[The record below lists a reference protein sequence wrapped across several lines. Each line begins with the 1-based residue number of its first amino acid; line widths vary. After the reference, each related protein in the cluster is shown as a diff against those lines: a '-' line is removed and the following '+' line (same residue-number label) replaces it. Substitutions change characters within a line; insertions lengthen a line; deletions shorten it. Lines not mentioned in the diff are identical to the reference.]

1 MLLRERDWQPT
12 YSHEDGDLVD
22 LFFLPALSCSKLYQ
36 RVTGYFNK
44 EALTLASR
52 GLDTLIRNEGRMQL
66 IVGCTLEQE
75 EVDAIEAGYAIR
87 TLIEKGIHKRL
98 QDMFATEWERKQLG
112 WLSWMVAHNYLDI
125 KLAIP
130 KDADGK
136 YRAGLGLYHA
146 KAGLL
151 LDAAGDKLAFR
162 GSINETLAGWKQNFE
177 SFDVSCSWRG
187 EWDLQRVTRTED
199 EFQTLWANK
208 AKAAEVLEVPEAV
221 KQELLQFLPKDDR
234 FMLGPKIE
242 GQGSRAEGQGSRA
255 EGRGGKSGFKTE
267 IPVPEP
273 EAPVPGP
280 EIQEPN
286 PEARDPETET
296 QDPEPDLLDPHPST
310 LDPRPPAL
318 DPKQVW
324 AFIRDAAKRPNGAL
338 VAVKTCTVEPWPHQ
352 LKAYKRMLDTWP
364 FRLLIADE
372 VGLGKTIEAGL
383 IIRHAWI
390 SGAAKRILI
399 LVPSALMTQWQA
411 ELYEKFNLL
420 VPIYTGRSLV
430 WPKHHFCRQPLEK
443 KIPRDKWTEQPLVIA
458 SSHLMRRKDR
468 QAELVTA
475 ENWDL
480 LVVDEA
486 HHARRRGAGTTQEK
500 GPNRLLRLL
509 LDIKDKAS
517 SLLMMTA
524 TPMQVH
530 PVEIWDLLSVL
541 GLPPEWDASVFT
553 QYFDVLNQNPDE
565 KSLHWLA
572 HLFQATEAVYG
583 PLANE
588 ALDRIADGFGL
599 SRIER
604 KSVVTAL
611 REKNSLIP
619 IKRLNTKQRKAALA
633 LLRTASPVRYRMS
646 RHTRTLLRQYAR
658 NGLLDSP
665 IADRAVTDIAIEMAP
680 GERALYEAVEEYISK
695 TYQAATPGKRT
706 AVGFVMTTYRRR
718 VASSFHALRRT
729 LEKKLDLIDAQGKP
743 PVLDETQLY
752 EDASQDELLDEVNS
766 PEDTADLEQD
776 ALAFEQKETIRSLLK
791 SIARLGTDSKAL
803 RLITELNSVFA
814 EGYGGAIIFTQYA
827 DTMEFLKDFVAE
839 RVDLPIGCFSGEGG
853 QRREPS
859 GAWGKCSK
867 EEIKRLLRTN
877 EIKVL
882 ICTDAAGEG
891 LNLQSC
897 GVLVNYDLPWNP
909 MKVEQRIGR
918 IDRIGQVHPTV
929 RIINLGYADT
939 VEVDVYF
946 ALHER
951 IGLFTGVVGKLQ
963 PILSRL
969 PKEFEA
975 AILTG
980 PEQRE
985 QARHKALSNVNV
997 LVDEAEAAGF
1007 DIDEVSEADLQPPE
1021 FPDPPFVPSDLD
1033 IVLHD
1038 ASLLPASIECRELE
1052 PSTYAL
1058 RMPGEKELARITT
1071 SPGIFDEHF
1080 ESHQLLLPDSPLF
1093 KALLRAADV
1102 TDIEEEP
1109 IDTITLRELIE

>member
-1 MLLRERDWQPT
+1 MQLRERDWQPT

-22 LFFLPALSCSKLYQ
+22 LFFLPALSCSKCYR

-44 EALTLASR
+44 EALSLASR
-52 GLDTLIRNEGRMQL
+52 GLDTLIRNQGRMEL
-66 IVGCTLEQE
+66 IVGCTLEAD
-75 EVDAIEAGYAIR
+75 EVDAIEKGYELRDIVAKLAHDR
-87 TLIEKGIHKRL
+87 FQK
-98 QDMFATEWERKQLG
+98 MFEDAFALERLG
-112 WLSWMVAHNYLDI
+112 WLSWMVSHKYLDI
-125 KLAIP
+125 KVAIP
-130 KDADGK
+130 KDHEGK

-151 LDAAGDKLAFR
+151 VDAAGDKLAFR
-162 GSINETLAGWKQNFE
+162 GSINETLAGWKQNCE

-187 EWDLQRVTRTED
+187 EWDLQRVTRTEA
-199 EFQTLWANK
+199 EFQALWTNK

-221 KQELLQFLPKDDR
+221 KQELLQFLPKDDT
-234 FMLGPKIE
+234 FVLAPKVEGPGLG
-242 GQGSRAEGQGSRA
+242 AEG
-255 EGRGGKSGFKTE
+255 GGEKPGLE
-267 IPVPEP
+267 PEP
-273 EAPVPGP
+273 RD
-280 EIQEPN
+280 PN
-286 PEARDPETET
+286 PEP
-296 QDPEPDLLDPHPST
+296 

-318 DPKQVW
+318 DPKKVW

-338 VAVKTCTVEPWPHQ
+338 VAVKTCTVTPWPHQ
-352 LKAYKRMLDTWP
+352 LRAYKRMLDSWP

-390 SGAAKRILI
+390 SGLARRILI

-411 ELYEKFNLL
+411 EMYEKFNLL
-420 VPIYTGRSLV
+420 VPIYTGQSLV
-430 WPKHHFCRQPLEK
+430 WPKHHFCRQPLEQK
-443 KIPRDKWTEQPLVIA
+443 VARDKWTQQPLVIA

-468 QAELVTA
+468 QSELVTA

-486 HHARRRGAGTTQEK
+486 HHARRRGAGTAQEK
-500 GPNRLLRLL
+500 GPNRLLGLL
-509 LDIKDKAS
+509 LDIKDKAN

-530 PVEIWDLLSVL
+530 PVEIWDLLRVL
-541 GLPPEWDASVFT
+541 GLPPEWDASAFT

-565 KSLHWLA
+565 KSLQWLA
-572 HLFQATEAVYG
+572 RLFQATEAVYG
-583 PLANE
+583 PLGNDE
-588 ALDRIADGFGL
+588 LDRVAEGFGL
-599 SRIER
+599 SLIER
-604 KSVVTAL
+604 KGVLKAL
-611 REKNSLIP
+611 REKDSLIP
-619 IKRLNTKQRKAALA
+619 IKRLNAKQRKAALTV
-633 LLRTASPVRYRMS
+633 LRTASPVRYRMS

-695 TYQAATPGKRT
+695 TYQAAAPGKRT

-718 VASSFHALRRT
+718 VASSFHALRKT
-729 LEKKLDLIDAQGKP
+729 LEKKLTLMDAQGKP
-743 PVLDETQLY
+743 PALDEMQLG
-752 EDASQDELLDEVNS
+752 EDASQDELLDEVSS
-766 PEDTADLEQD
+766 PEETAALEQA
-776 ALAFEQKETIRSLLK
+776 ALACEHKETIRGLLK
-791 SIARLGTDSKAL
+791 SIAKLGTDSKAL
-803 RLITELNSVFA
+803 RLIAELKHAFE

-827 DTMEFLKDFVAE
+827 DTMEFLKNFVAE

-859 GAWGKCSK
+859 GSWGKCSK

-918 IDRIGQVHPTV
+918 IDRIGQVYPTV
-929 RIINLGYADT
+929 KIINLGYADT

-946 ALHER
+946 ALQER

-969 PKEFEA
+969 PKEFET

-1021 FPDPPFVPSDLD
+1021 FPDPPFLPSDLD
-1033 IVLHD
+1033 TVLRD
-1038 ASLLPASIECRELE
+1038 ATLLPACVDCQELD

-1058 RMPGEKELARITT
+1058 RMPGETQSARITT
-1071 SPGIFDEHF
+1071 SPIIFDEHF

-1093 KALLRAADV
+1093 RSVLDAVEASPDDEVSDDDFTLDHLLA
-1102 TDIEEEP
+1102 
-1109 IDTITLRELIE
+1109 

>member
-1 MLLRERDWQPT
+1 MLLREREWQPT

-44 EALTLASR
+44 EALALASR
-52 GLDTLIRNEGRMQL
+52 GLDTLIRNKGRMQL

-87 TLIEKGIHKRL
+87 TLIEKGIHKRFR
-98 QDMFATEWERKQLG
+98 DMFADEWERKQLG
-112 WLSWMVAHNYLDI
+112 WLSWMVAHSYLDI
-125 KLAIP
+125 KVAIP
-130 KDADGK
+130 RDAEGK

-151 LDAAGDKLAFR
+151 VDDVGDKLAFR
-162 GSINETLAGWKQNFE
+162 GSINETLAGWKQNCE

-187 EWDLQRVTRTED
+187 EWDFQRVARTEG
-199 EFQTLWANK
+199 EFHALWTNK

-221 KQELLQFLPKDDR
+221 KQELLQFLPKDDTFLNQPETVVR
-234 FMLGPKIE
+234 SPEELVE
-242 GQGSRAEGQGSRA
+242 EERSEQVE
-255 EGRGGKSGFKTE
+255 
-267 IPVPEP
+267 PEP
-273 EAPVPGP
+273 PETKVAAPKPGP
-280 EIQEPN
+280 NVEDAP
-286 PEARDPETET
+286 TEH
-296 QDPEPDLLDPHPST
+296 E
-310 LDPRPPAL
+310 RRRR
-318 DPKQVW
+318 VW
-324 AFIRDAAKRPNGAL
+324 AFLRDAAKREDGTF

-352 LKAYKRMLDTWP
+352 LRAYKRMLDNWP

-390 SGAAKRILI
+390 SGSARRILI
-399 LVPSALMTQWQA
+399 LVPSALMAQWQA

-420 VPIYTGRSLV
+420 VPIYTGQSLV
-430 WPKHHFCRQPLEK
+430 WPRHHFCRQALQQK
-443 KIPRDKWTEQPLVIA
+443 VARGKWTAQPLVIT

-468 QAELVTA
+468 QEELVNA

-486 HHARRRGAGTTQEK
+486 HHARRRGAGTAKEK
-500 GPNRLLRLL
+500 GPNRLLHLL
-509 LDIKDKAS
+509 LDIKDKAD

-530 PVEIWDLLSVL
+530 PVEIHDLLSVL
-541 GLPPEWDASVFT
+541 GLPPEWNETVFT
-553 QYFDVLNQNPDE
+553 EYFDMLNKNPDE
-565 KSLHWLA
+565 KSLQWLS
-572 HLFQATEAVYG
+572 HLFQATESVYG
-583 PLANE
+583 PLDNDE
-588 ALDRIADGFGL
+588 LDRVADGFNL

-604 KSVVTAL
+604 KGVLSAL
-611 REKNSLIP
+611 REKSSLIP
-619 IKRLNTKQRKAALA
+619 IKRLNPKQRKAVLTV
-633 LLRTASPVRYRMS
+633 LRTASPVRYRMS

-658 NGLLDSP
+658 NGLLDSL
-665 IADRAVTDIAIEMAP
+665 IADRVVTDIAIEMTP
-680 GERALYEAVEEYISK
+680 SERALYEAVEEYISK

-718 VASSFHALRRT
+718 VASSFHALRKT
-729 LEKKLDLIDAQGKP
+729 LEKKLALMDAQGKR
-743 PVLDETQLY
+743 PVLDEIQLR
-752 EDASQDELLDEVNS
+752 EDASQDELADEVSS
-766 PEDTADLEQD
+766 PEDTAALEQN

-791 SIARLGTDSKAL
+791 AIAKLGTDSKAL
-803 RLITELNSVFA
+803 RLIAELNNVFA
-814 EGYGGAIIFTQYA
+814 EGYGGAIIFTQYT

-853 QRREPS
+853 QRRGPS
-859 GAWGKCSK
+859 GTWAKCSK

-918 IDRIGQVHPTV
+918 IDRIGQVNPTV

-946 ALHER
+946 ALQER

-969 PKEFEA
+969 PREFEA
-975 AILTG
+975 AILAAL
-980 PEQRE
+980 EQRE
-985 QARHKALSNVNV
+985 QARHKVLSHVNV
-997 LVDEAEAAGF
+997 MVDEAEAAGF

-1021 FPDPPFVPSDLD
+1021 FPNPPFLPSDLD
-1033 IVLHD
+1033 TVLRD
-1038 ASLLPASIECRELE
+1038 ASLLPATIECRELE

-1058 RMPGEKELARITT
+1058 RMPGETQSARITT
-1071 SPGIFDEHF
+1071 SPAIFDEHF

-1093 KALLRAADV
+1093 RRMLDAANVSDASGEV
-1102 TDIEEEP
+1102 PSDG
-1109 IDTITLRELIE
+1109 TLQEIL

>member
-1 MLLRERDWQPT
+1 
-12 YSHEDGDLVD
+12 
-22 LFFLPALSCSKLYQ
+22 
-36 RVTGYFNK
+36 
-44 EALTLASR
+44 
-52 GLDTLIRNEGRMQL
+52 
-66 IVGCTLEQE
+66 
-75 EVDAIEAGYAIR
+75 
-87 TLIEKGIHKRL
+87 
-98 QDMFATEWERKQLG
+98 
-112 WLSWMVAHNYLDI
+112 
-125 KLAIP
+125 
-130 KDADGK
+130 
-136 YRAGLGLYHA
+136 
-146 KAGLL
+146 
-151 LDAAGDKLAFR
+151 
-162 GSINETLAGWKQNFE
+162 
-177 SFDVSCSWRG
+177 
-187 EWDLQRVTRTED
+187 
-199 EFQTLWANK
+199 
-208 AKAAEVLEVPEAV
+208 
-221 KQELLQFLPKDDR
+221 
-234 FMLGPKIE
+234 
-242 GQGSRAEGQGSRA
+242 
-255 EGRGGKSGFKTE
+255 
-267 IPVPEP
+267 
-273 EAPVPGP
+273 
-280 EIQEPN
+280 
-286 PEARDPETET
+286 
-296 QDPEPDLLDPHPST
+296 
-310 LDPRPPAL
+310 
-318 DPKQVW
+318 
-324 AFIRDAAKRPNGAL
+324 
-338 VAVKTCTVEPWPHQ
+338 
-352 LKAYKRMLDTWP
+352 MLDTWP

-383 IIRHAWI
+383 ITRHAWI

-420 VPIYTGRSLV
+420 VPMYTGRSLV

-553 QYFDVLNQNPDE
+553 HYFDVLNQNPDE
-565 KSLHWLA
+565 KSLQWLA

-583 PLANE
+583 PLAKE
-588 ALDRIADGFGL
+588 AIDRVADGFGL
-599 SRIER
+599 SQIER
-604 KSVVTAL
+604 KAVVKAL
-611 REKNSLIP
+611 REKDSLIP
-619 IKRLNTKQRKAALA
+619 IKRLNAKQRKAALA
-633 LLRTASPVRYRMS
+633 LLRTTSPVRYRMS
-646 RHTRTLLRQYAR
+646 RHTRTLLRHYAR

-665 IADRAVTDIAIEMAP
+665 IADRVVADIAIEMAP

-729 LEKKLDLIDAQGKP
+729 LEKKLALMDTQGKP

-766 PEDTADLEQD
+766 PEDTADLEQA

-791 SIARLGTDSKAL
+791 SIAKLGTDSKAL
-803 RLITELNSVFA
+803 RLITELNRVFA
-814 EGYGGAIIFTQYA
+814 DGYGGAIIFTQYA

-918 IDRIGQVHPTV
+918 IDRIGQVYPTV

-975 AILTG
+975 AVLTG
-980 PEQRE
+980 PEQRD

-1007 DIDEVSEADLQPPE
+1007 DIDEVSEADLQPPK

-1033 IVLHD
+1033 TVLRD
-1038 ASLLPASIECRELE
+1038 VSLLPASIECKELE

-1071 SPGIFDEHF
+1071 NPSIFDEHF

-1093 KALLRAADV
+1093 KRILEAVEAPPETESLDEAFDFRHLLG
-1102 TDIEEEP
+1102 
-1109 IDTITLRELIE
+1109 

>member
-1 MLLRERDWQPT
+1 MPSEPTASTLLRNIDWSPT

-87 TLIEKGIHKRL
+87 TLIEKGIHKRF
-98 QDMFATEWERKQLG
+98 QEMFAEEWERKQLG
-112 WLSWMVAHNYLDI
+112 WLSWMVAHNLLDI
-125 KLAIP
+125 KVAIP
-130 KDADGK
+130 KDAEGK
-136 YRAGLGLYHA
+136 YRAGLGLYHV

-151 LDAAGDKLAFR
+151 VDAAGDKLAFR
-162 GSINETLAGWKQNFE
+162 GSINETLAGWKQNCE

-187 EWDLQRVTRTED
+187 EWDLQRVVKTEN
-199 EFQTLWANK
+199 EFQRLWVNK
-208 AKAAEVLEVPEAV
+208 AKTAEVMDVPEAV
-221 KQELLQFLPKDDR
+221 KQELLQFLPKDDT
-234 FMLGPKIE
+234 FLNPTVTVAMPPE
-242 GQGSRAEGQGSRA
+242 E
-255 EGRGGKSGFKTE
+255 
-267 IPVPEP
+267 PVEEETPEP
-273 EAPVPGP
+273 VE
-280 EIQEPN
+280 
-286 PEARDPETET
+286 PETPATDAVVPVEE
-296 QDPEPDLLDPHPST
+296 PEPDET
-310 LDPRPPAL
+310 LAEHERRRR
-318 DPKQVW
+318 VW
-324 AFIRDAAKRPNGAL
+324 AFLRDAAKRKDGAL

-352 LKAYKRMLDTWP
+352 LRAYKRMLDNWP

-390 SGAAKRILI
+390 SGLAKRILI
-399 LVPSALMTQWQA
+399 LVPSALMRQWQA
-411 ELYEKFNLL
+411 EMYEKFNLL
-420 VPIYTGRSLV
+420 VPIYSGQSLV
-430 WPKHHFCRQPLEK
+430 WPEHHFCRQALEQK
-443 KIPRDKWTEQPLVIA
+443 VARDKWTQQPLVIA
-458 SSHLMRRKDR
+458 STHLMRRKDR
-468 QAELVTA
+468 QSELIDA
-475 ENWDL
+475 KDWDL

-486 HHARRRGAGTTQEK
+486 HHARRRGAGTAQEK

-509 LDIKDKAS
+509 LDVKDKAK

-541 GLPPEWDASVFT
+541 GLPPEWDASIFT

-565 KSLHWLA
+565 ESLQWLS
-572 HLFQATEAVYG
+572 HLFKATENAYG

-588 ALDRIADGFGL
+588 ELDRVADGFGL

-604 KSVVTAL
+604 KGVLSAL
-611 REKNSLIP
+611 RERGSLIP
-619 IKRLNTKQRKAALA
+619 IKRLNAKQRNVALA
-633 LLRTASPVRYRMS
+633 VLRAASPVRYRMS
-646 RHTRTLLRQYAR
+646 RYTRTHLRQYAR

-665 IADRAVTDIAIEMAP
+665 IADRDVTDVAIEMVP

-695 TYQAATPGKRT
+695 TYQAATPGKRN

-729 LEKKLDLIDAQGKP
+729 LEKKLVLMEEQGKP
-743 PVLDETQLY
+743 LSLDETQLR
-752 EDASQDELLDEVNS
+752 EDASQDETTEEPAS
-766 PEDTADLEQD
+766 AEDIAAMERD
-776 ALAFEQKETIRSLLK
+776 ALAFEHKETIRALLK
-791 SIARLGTDSKAL
+791 SIAKLGTDSKAL

-814 EGYGGAIIFTQYA
+814 EGYGGAIIFTQYT

-859 GAWGKCSK
+859 GTWGKCSK
-867 EEIKRLLRTN
+867 EEIKRLLRKN
-877 EIKVL
+877 EIKIL

-918 IDRIGQVHPTV
+918 IDRIGQVNPTV

-946 ALHER
+946 ALHAR

-969 PKEFEA
+969 PKLFET

-980 PEQRE
+980 PAQRE
-985 QARHKALSNVNV
+985 QARHKVLSNVNV
-997 LVDEAEAAGF
+997 MVDEAEADGF

-1021 FPDPPFVPSDLD
+1021 FPTPPFVPSDLD
-1033 IVLHD
+1033 TILRD
-1038 ASLLPASIECRELE
+1038 ASLVPASVECRELE

-1058 RMPGEKELARITT
+1058 RMPGETQLARITT
-1071 SPGIFDEHF
+1071 SPAIFDEHF

-1093 KALLRAADV
+1093 HRILAAAEVADAS
-1102 TDIEEEP
+1102 EEATN
-1109 IDTITLRELIE
+1109 DGTLRELLK

>member
-1 MLLRERDWQPT
+1 MTLREREWQPT

-22 LFFLPALSCSKLYQ
+22 LFFLPALSCAKLYQ

-44 EALTLASR
+44 EALVLASR
-52 GLDTLIRNEGRMQL
+52 GLDTFIRNEGRMQL
-66 IVGCTLEQE
+66 IVGCTLEQD

-87 TLIEKGIHKRL
+87 TLIEKGIHKRF
-98 QDMFATEWERKQLG
+98 QEMFANEWERKQLG
-112 WLSWMVAHNYLDI
+112 WLSWMVAHNFLDI
-125 KLAIP
+125 RVAIP
-130 KDADGK
+130 KDADGR

-151 LDAAGDKLAFR
+151 VDAVGDKLAFR
-162 GSINETLAGWKQNFE
+162 GSINETLAGWKQNCE

-187 EWDLQRVTRTED
+187 EWDLQRVVKTESY
-199 EFQTLWANK
+199 FQQLWANK
-208 AKAAEVLEVPEAV
+208 AKTAEVLDVPEAV
-221 KQELLQFLPKDDR
+221 KQELLQFLPKDDTV
-234 FMLGPKIE
+234 LNPPVAVLPPE
-242 GQGSRAEGQGSRA
+242 EPV
-255 EGRGGKSGFKTE
+255 EE
-267 IPVPEP
+267 EVPEAV
-273 EAPVPGP
+273 E
-280 EIQEPN
+280 
-286 PEARDPETET
+286 PETLATDAVDSVDELPPEET
-296 QDPEPDLLDPHPST
+296 LADHE
-310 LDPRPPAL
+310 RRRR
-318 DPKQVW
+318 VW
-324 AFIRDAAKRPNGAL
+324 AFLRDAAKRKDGAL
-338 VAVKTCTVEPWPHQ
+338 VAVKTCTVDPWPHQ
-352 LKAYKRMLDTWP
+352 LRAYKRMLDAWP

-390 SGAAKRILI
+390 SGIAKRILI
-399 LVPSALMTQWQA
+399 LVPSALMRQWQA
-411 ELYEKFNLL
+411 EMYEKFNLL
-420 VPIYTGRSLV
+420 VPMYTGQSLV
-430 WPKHHFCRQPLEK
+430 WPERHFRRQPLEQK
-443 KIPRDKWTEQPLVIA
+443 VARNEWTQQPLVIA

-468 QAELVTA
+468 QSELTDAED
-475 ENWDL
+475 WDL

-486 HHARRRGAGTTQEK
+486 HHARRRGAGSAQEK

-509 LDIKDKAS
+509 LDVKDKAK
-517 SLLMMTA
+517 SLLLMTA

-530 PVEIWDLLSVL
+530 PVEIWDLLNVL
-541 GLPPEWDASVFT
+541 GLPPEWDAPVFT
-553 QYFDVLNQNPDE
+553 QYFDVLNRNPDE
-565 KSLHWLA
+565 KSLQWLA
-572 HLFQATEAVYG
+572 RLFQATEEAYG
-583 PLANE
+583 PLGSE
-588 ALDRIADGFGL
+588 ELDHVADGFSL

-604 KSVVTAL
+604 RGVLSAL
-611 REKNSLIP
+611 REPSSLIP
-619 IKRLNTKQRKAALA
+619 IKRLNARQRKVALA
-633 LLRTASPVRYRMS
+633 VLRTASPVRYRMS

-665 IADRAVTDIAIEMAP
+665 IADRAVTDIAIEMTA
-680 GERALYEAVEEYISK
+680 GERALYEAVEEYIST

-718 VASSFHALRRT
+718 VASSFHALRKT
-729 LEKKLDLIDAQGKP
+729 LEKKLALMDEHANQP
-743 PVLDETQLY
+743 FLDELQLR
-752 EDASQDELLDEVNS
+752 EDASQDELLDEVDS
-766 PEDTADLEQD
+766 PEETVAMEQD
-776 ALAFEQKETIRSLLK
+776 ALVFEHKESIRALLK
-791 SIARLGTDSKAL
+791 CIARLGTDSKAL
-803 RLITELNSVFA
+803 RLIAELNDAFA
-814 EGYGGAIIFTQYA
+814 QGYGGAIIFTQYA

-918 IDRIGQVHPTV
+918 IDRIGQVNPTV

-969 PKEFEA
+969 PKEFEMA
-975 AILTG
+975 TLTD

-985 QARHKALSNVNV
+985 QARHKVLSNVNV
-997 LVDEAEAAGF
+997 MVDEAEASGF
-1007 DIDEVSEADLQPPE
+1007 DIDEVSEADLRPPD
-1021 FPDPPFVPSDLD
+1021 FPAPPFVPSDLD
-1033 IVLHD
+1033 TILRD
-1038 ASLLPASIECRELE
+1038 TSLLPATVECRELE
-1052 PSTYAL
+1052 ASTYAL
-1058 RMPGEKELARITT
+1058 RMPGETQLARITT
-1071 SPGIFDEHF
+1071 SPAIFDEHF
-1080 ESHQLLLPDSPLF
+1080 ESHQLLLPNSPLF
-1093 KALLRAADV
+1093 QEVLAAAGVAGVSDEVASDATLSDLLR
-1102 TDIEEEP
+1102 
-1109 IDTITLRELIE
+1109 

>member
-1 MLLRERDWQPT
+1 MLLRDTDWQPT

-22 LFFLPALSCSKLYQ
+22 LFFLPALSCAKVYQ

-52 GLDTLIRNEGRMQL
+52 GLDTLIRNEGHMQL

-98 QDMFATEWERKQLG
+98 QTMFAEEWERQQLG

-125 KLAIP
+125 KVAIP
-130 KDADGK
+130 KDGDGN

-151 LDAAGDKLAFR
+151 TDEAGDKLAFR
-162 GSINETLAGWKQNFE
+162 GSINETLAGWKQNCE

-187 EWDLQRVTRTED
+187 EWDSQRVSRTET
-199 EFQTLWANK
+199 EFQCLWNNQ
-208 AKAAEVLEVPEAV
+208 AKAAEVLDVPDAV
-221 KQELLQFLPKDDR
+221 KQELLQFLPKEEPV
-234 FMLGPKIE
+234 FGE
-242 GQGSRAEGQGSRA
+242 GQGPRVEGQG
-255 EGRGGKSGFKTE
+255 EKSGPK
-267 IPVPEP
+267 PEL
-273 EAPVPGP
+273 
-280 EIQEPN
+280 
-286 PEARDPETET
+286 
-296 QDPEPDLLDPHPST
+296 QDPEPESRDPNPET
-310 LDPRPPAL
+310 PDPNSPAL
-318 DPKQVW
+318 DPKTIW
-324 AFIRDAAKRPNGAL
+324 AFIRDAAKRPDGAL
-338 VAVKTCTVEPWPHQ
+338 VAVKTSTVEPWPHQ
-352 LKAYKRMLDTWP
+352 LRAYKRMLDTWP

-390 SGAAKRILI
+390 SGLAKRILV
-399 LVPSALMTQWQA
+399 LVTSALMKQWQA

-420 VPIYTGRSLV
+420 VPIYTGQSLV
-430 WPKHHFCRQPLEK
+430 WPKHHFCRQPLEQK
-443 KIPRDKWTEQPLVIA
+443 VARATWMEQPLVIA
-458 SSHLMRRKDR
+458 SSHLMRRKER
-468 QAELVTA
+468 QADLVNA
-475 ENWDL
+475 EDWDL

-509 LDIKDKAS
+509 LDIKDKAR
-517 SLLMMTA
+517 SLLLMTA

-530 PVEIWDLLSVL
+530 PVEIWDLLCIL
-541 GLPPEWDASVFT
+541 GLPPEWDAAAFMH
-553 QYFDVLNQNPDE
+553 YFEVLNQNPDE
-565 KSLHWLA
+565 KNLQWLA
-572 HLFQATEAVYG
+572 QLFQSAEDLYG
-583 PLANE
+583 PLANVE
-588 ALDRIADGFGL
+588 VDRVADRFGL

-604 KSVVTAL
+604 KSVLSAL

-619 IKRLNTKQRKAALA
+619 IKRLNTRQRKAALMV
-633 LLRTASPVRYRMS
+633 LRTASPVRYRMS

-665 IADRAVTDIAIEMAP
+665 IADRAVADIAIEMAP
-680 GERALYEAVEEYISK
+680 GERALYEAVETYISK

-706 AVGFVMTTYRRR
+706 AVGFVMTIYRRR
-718 VASSFHALRRT
+718 VASSFHALRKT
-729 LEKKLDLIDAQGKP
+729 LEKKLALMDAQGKP
-743 PVLDETQLY
+743 LVLDEAQLR
-752 EDASQDELLDEVNS
+752 EDASQDELLDEVDS
-766 PEDTADLEQD
+766 PEDTADLEQE
-776 ALAFEQKETIRSLLK
+776 ALAFEQKETIRALLK
-791 SIARLGTDSKAL
+791 SIAKLGTDSKAL
-803 RLITELNSVFA
+803 RLIAELKNTFD
-814 EGYGGAIIFTQYA
+814 EGFGGAIIFTQYA
-827 DTMEFLKDFVAE
+827 DTMEFLKEFVAE

-859 GAWGKCSK
+859 GTWGKCSK

-918 IDRIGQVHPTV
+918 IDRIGQVYPTV

-946 ALHER
+946 ALHQR

-969 PKEFEA
+969 PREFEA
-975 AILTG
+975 AVLIG
-980 PEQRE
+980 PEQRD
-985 QARHKALSNVNV
+985 QARHKALSNVNR
-997 LVDEAEAAGF
+997 LVDEAEAANF
-1007 DIDEVSEADLQPPE
+1007 DIDEVSEADLQPPA
-1021 FPDPPFVPSDLD
+1021 FPDPPYLPSDVD
-1033 IVLHD
+1033 TVLRN
-1038 ASLLPASIECRELE
+1038 ASLLPASVECRELE

-1058 RMPGEKELARITT
+1058 RLPGETQIARVTT
-1071 SPGIFDEHF
+1071 SPVTFDEHF

-1093 KALLRAADV
+1093 NALLTAAHVPVESSDHETPTSLAV
-1102 TDIEEEP
+1102 M
-1109 IDTITLRELIE
+1109 LNRSQ